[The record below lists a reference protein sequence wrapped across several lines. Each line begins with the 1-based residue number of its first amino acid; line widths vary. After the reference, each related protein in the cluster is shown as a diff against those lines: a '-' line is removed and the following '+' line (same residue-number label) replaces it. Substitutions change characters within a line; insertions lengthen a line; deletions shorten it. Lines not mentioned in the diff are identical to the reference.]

1 MNTNETGT
9 ATRPVLRGRPRVPL
23 RARLAVASRALAAV
37 AGGYAVAALF
47 TATLALA
54 LRSLPKDEAVKFA
67 TMPAFLVYAAAVVW
81 VFATRT
87 ARRAWLGLV
96 IAAALLGLA
105 LWLLQP
111 GAAVAVTGVP
121 PAATP

>member
-1 MNTNETGT
+1 MNTNKTGT
-9 ATRPVLRGRPRVPL
+9 ATRPGRRGRPRIPL

-47 TATLALA
+47 TAALALA
-54 LRSLPKDEAVKFA
+54 LRPLPKDEAVKFA

-81 VFATRT
+81 VFAART

-105 LWLLQP
+105 FWLLQP
-111 GAAVAVTGVP
+111 GGAVTAPPP
-121 PAATP
+121 PAAP